1 MSKTSKTNKRN
12 KRIRLEPIF
21 RKEELLG
28 MRFPVYTRI
37 SGQPWLRI
45 DMRGNYIYIYRHN
58 I

>member
-1 MSKTSKTNKRN
+1 MSKTNKRN

-28 MRFPVYTRI
+28 MRFLVYIRI

-45 DMRGNYIYIYRHN
+45 HMRGNYIYI
-58 I
+58 